1 MTIVASKEIE
11 KLVCR
16 LTCGEGESCS
26 KATAFL
32 ISNNYVITATHAIK
46 KFGLNNHNIVLEFLN
61 LGKEPIKRKAIPLN
75 NLPPSPVT
83 ILKLEERVENEYF
96 INFCDY
102 EVKKDDMY
110 EIFGYPVAKWGVG
123 DWVKSNVTRRI
134 TNEMTQPYDWD
145 IDLNHNSNIEDFEG
159 LSGSPLF
166 VNSKLVGV
174 VLTETLEKGKA
185 ISLGAISIQKIKDI
199 LIKADMKIEQS
210 LDYDMYEVYELGE
223 DINYS
228 DSLFIAKLESANIY
242 DHEDCQQEFFN
253 AEIAKSSIESKDV
266 PTELKKFTLLKN
278 DIRGVWKTL
287 HRPYTNKS
295 DGNELLSLVY
305 QRIEDLSET
314 TLKGD
319 GNLSLMVKKGILHQ
333 LSDECKVGWV
343 KDYPIRVKE
352 YLIEKEKNK

>member
-1 MTIVASKEIE
+1 MTIVATKLE

-32 ISNNYVITATHAIK
+32 INKNYVITATHAIK
-46 KFGLNNHNIVLEFLN
+46 NFHLNNHDIVLEFLN
-61 LGKEPIKRKAIPLN
+61 LGKNPIMRKANPLK
-75 NLPPSPVT
+75 NLPPSPIT
-83 ILKLEERVENEYF
+83 ILELEERIEKEYF
-96 INFCDY
+96 INPCDY

-134 TNEMTQPYDWD
+134 TNEMSQPYDWD

-174 VLTETLEKGKA
+174 VLTETLENGKA
-185 ISLGAISIQKIKDI
+185 ISIGAISIR
-199 LIKADMKIEQS
+199 KIEHILRNADIKIEKS
-210 LDYDMYEVYELGE
+210 LEYDMYEVYELDE
-223 DINYS
+223 NIDYS
-228 DSLFIAKLESANIY
+228 DCIFIAKLESANIF

-253 AEIAKSSIESKDV
+253 AEIAKSSIESKDIA
-266 PTELKKFTLLKN
+266 TELKKFTLLKN
-278 DIRGVWKTL
+278 DIRGIWKTL
-287 HRPYTNKS
+287 HRPYPDKS

-319 GNLSLMVKKGILHQ
+319 GNLSLVAKKGILHQ

-343 KDYPIRVKE
+343 KDYSIRVKE
-352 YLIEKEKNK
+352 YLKEKEKNK

>member
-1 MTIVASKEIE
+1 MSIVAYKDVE

-32 ISNNYVITATHAIK
+32 ISNNRVITATHAIK
-46 KFGLNNHNIVLEFLN
+46 NFHMSNHDIVLEFLN
-61 LGKEPIKRKAIPLN
+61 LGGTPITRKAIPLD
-75 NLPPSPVT
+75 LDPSPIT
-83 ILKLEERVENEYF
+83 ILELEENIENAYY

-102 EVKKDDMY
+102 KVEKDDMY

-123 DWVKSNVTRRI
+123 DWIKSNVTRRI
-134 TNEMTQPYDWD
+134 TNEMAQPYDWD

-166 VNSKLVGV
+166 VNTKLVGV
-174 VLTETLEKGKA
+174 ILTETLANGKA
-185 ISLGAISIQKIKDI
+185 IALGSISVQIINDI
-199 LIKADMKIEQS
+199 LVKAGINIEQS
-210 LDYDMYEVYELGE
+210 LDYDMYEVYELEEGI
-223 DINYS
+223 DYS
-228 DSLFIAKLESANIY
+228 DCLFVAKLESANIF

-253 AEIAKSSIESKDV
+253 AEIAKSSIESMD
-266 PTELKKFTLLKN
+266 TLIEIKKFTMMKN
-278 DIRGVWKTL
+278 NIRGVWKTL
-287 HRPYTNKS
+287 HRPYKNES

-305 QRIEDLSET
+305 QRVEDLSET

-343 KDYPIRVKE
+343 KDYSKRVKD
-352 YLIEKEKNK
+352 YLIEKEKNI